1 VKLTKLRHNLYRWTA
16 PHPDYEPDPEQDSP
30 ADWPEQVGCVAY
42 EAAEALVL
50 IDPLVPEELWPALD
64 RLADKAPL
72 AVPPSGSRASPA
84 IRLNRPV
91 DRSGSHAKAARRRV
105 AVLTTIGFHR
115 RSRDAVAER
124 YGASTSRAK
133 KTLPHGVETI
143 RIPRAGE
150 TMVWI
155 PEHAALVPGDR
166 ILGGHDGG
174 LRVCPDSWLRY
185 LPSGITGEELR
196 EALRPLLQL
205 PIELVLVSHGE
216 PVLERGHA
224 ALERALRNIS

>member
-1 VKLTKLRHNLYRWTA
+1 VELTQLRRNLYRWTA
-16 PHPDYEPDPEQDSP
+16 PHPDYEPDPEPDSP

-42 EAAEALVL
+42 EAADALVL
-50 IDPLVPEELWPALD
+50 IDPLVPDELWPALD
-64 RLADKAPL
+64 RL
-72 AVPPSGSRASPA
+72 SEG
-84 IRLNRPV
+84 
-91 DRSGSHAKAARRRV
+91 RSV
-105 AVLTTIGFHR
+105 VVLTTIGFHR
-115 RSRDAVAER
+115 RSRDAVVER

-133 KTLPHGVETI
+133 RTLPRGVETI
-143 RIPRAGE
+143 PIPSAGE

-166 ILGGHDGG
+166 ILGGRDGG
-174 LRVCPDSWLRY
+174 LRMCPDSWLRY
-185 LPSGITGEELR
+185 LPSGITREELR

-216 PVLERGHA
+216 PVLERGRT

>member
-1 VKLTKLRHNLYRWTA
+1 MELTETRPGLYRWTA
-16 PHPDYEPDPEQDSP
+16 PHPAYEPDPEPGSP

-42 EAAEALVL
+42 EAPDALVL
-50 IDPLVPEELWPALD
+50 IDPLVPDSLWPTLD
-64 RLADKAPL
+64 RLAKAPL
-72 AVPPSGSRASPA
+72 AVPSSGSRASPV
-84 IRLNRPV
+84 IRLKRPV
-91 DRSGSHAKAARRRV
+91 DTMDAGEQAVSRRV
-105 AVLTTIGFHR
+105 VVLTTIGFHR

-133 KTLPHGVETI
+133 KTLPTEVETI
-143 RIPRAGE
+143 PVRRSGE

-166 ILGGHDGG
+166 ILGGRDGG

-185 LPSGITGEELR
+185 LPSGMTGDGLR
-196 EALRPLLQL
+196 ETLRPLLRL

-216 PVLERGHA
+216 PVLNGGRDA
-224 ALERALRNIS
+224 LKRALE

>member
-1 VKLTKLRHNLYRWTA
+1 MELAQIRPGLYRWTA
-16 PHPDYEPDPEQDSP
+16 PHPAYEPEPEPDSP

-42 EAAEALVL
+42 EAPEALVF
-50 IDPLVPEELWPALD
+50 IDPLVPDALWPALD
-64 RLADKAPL
+64 RLATKAPL

-84 IRLNRPV
+84 IRLKRPV
-91 DRSGSHAKAARRRV
+91 DTPDSGEHAVSRRV

-133 KTLPHGVETI
+133 KTLPGGVETLPI
-143 RIPRAGE
+143 RRAGE

-166 ILGGHDGG
+166 LLGGRDGG

-185 LPSGITGEELR
+185 LASGMTGAELR
-196 EALRPLLQL
+196 EALRPLLRL

-216 PVLERGHA
+216 PVLSGGRD
-224 ALERALRNIS
+224 ALERALA

>member
-1 VKLTKLRHNLYRWTA
+1 MELTEIRPGLHRWTA
-16 PHPDYEPDPEQDSP
+16 PHPDYEPDPKPDSP

-42 EAAEALVL
+42 QGPEALVL
-50 IDPLVPEELWPALD
+50 IDPLVPDGLWPALD
-64 RLADKAPL
+64 RLA
-72 AVPPSGSRASPA
+72 VG
-84 IRLNRPV
+84 
-91 DRSGSHAKAARRRV
+91 RRV

-115 RSRDAVAER
+115 RSRDEVAER

-133 KTLPHGVETI
+133 KTLPRGVETI
-143 RIPRAGE
+143 PIPRAGE

-166 ILGGHDGG
+166 ILGGRDGG

-185 LPSGITGEELR
+185 LTSGITGAELR
-196 EALRPLLQL
+196 AALRPLLQL

-216 PVLERGHA
+216 PVLARGRD
-224 ALERALRNIS
+224 ALARALA